1 MMEWFS
7 DLILLSI
14 ANDQSWKLE
23 DLRKLR
29 INTLIKYVECVCSS
43 EF

>member
-1 MMEWFS
+1 MIEWFR

-14 ANDQSWKLE
+14 ANDQSWKDSME
-23 DLRKLR
+23 TLR
-29 INTLIKYVECVCSS
+29 INTLMKYVECVYSL